1 MNTST
6 KHIAFVV
13 VNYFNDDEVIHFV
26 ESYLFKNDSSNLL
39 VYIVNNGSKRPD
51 DLESKVE
58 LNSKITLI
66 QASTNSG
73 YFGAFHLALDFHK
86 AHFDFMPNIF
96 VLCNTDLK
104 IESSDWMQ
112 QLVTA
117 ADNPQI
123 GLIGPSLISSLT
135 GKQQNPFLIDR
146 MDSKKI
152 DLLLFFFSSYLCYLI
167 YQSLF
172 YIKAKLKSTSIT
184 QSNYPTPCY
193 AIHGAFIAMTS
204 NFIQTASLDFKDAP
218 FLYSEELFLAEI
230 AKKHSYKSMYI
241 PSIKIIHDEHST
253 TGIFKSR
260 KGVQLMHASLVKI
273 KSLFYS

>member
-13 VNYFNDDEVIHFV
+13 VNYFNDDEVIRFV
-26 ESYLFKNDSSNLL
+26 ESYLLKDDSSNVQ
-39 VYIVNNGSKRPD
+39 VYILNNGSKKPEY
-51 DLESKVE
+51 LESKINF
-58 LNSKITLI
+58 NSRITLI
-66 QASTNSG
+66 QASNNSG
-73 YFGAFHLALDFHK
+73 YFGAFNLALDYHK
-86 AHFDFMPNIF
+86 AHFDFIPDIF

-104 IESSDWMQ
+104 IESSDWIQ
-112 QLVTA
+112 QLLIA

-146 MDSKKI
+146 LDSKKI
-152 DLLLFFFSSYLCYLI
+152 DRLLFFFNSYLGYLI
-167 YQSLF
+167 YQSL
-172 YIKAKLKSTSIT
+172 YYLKAKLKSTSIT
-184 QSNYPTPCY
+184 QSNSPTLCY

-204 NFIQTASLDFKDAP
+204 NFIRTASADFKNAP

-230 AKKHSYKSMYI
+230 AKKHSYKSFYI

-260 KGVQLMHASLVKI
+260 KGVQLMHTSLVKI

>member
-26 ESYLFKNDSSNLL
+26 ESCLFKNDSSNLL

-86 AHFDFMPNIF
+86 SHFDFIPDIF

-112 QLVTA
+112 QLLAA
-117 ADNPQI
+117 ADNPQT

-135 GKQQNPFLIDR
+135 GKQQNPFLEDR
-146 MDSKKI
+146 MSAKKI
-152 DLLLFFFSSYLCYLI
+152 DRLLFFFSSYFGYLI
-167 YQSLF
+167 YQSL
-172 YIKAKLKSTSIT
+172 YYLKAKLKSTSIT
-184 QSNYPTPCY
+184 QANSPIPCY
-193 AIHGAFIAMTS
+193 AIHGAFVAMTS
-204 NFIQTASLDFKDAP
+204 NFVHTAYADFKDAP